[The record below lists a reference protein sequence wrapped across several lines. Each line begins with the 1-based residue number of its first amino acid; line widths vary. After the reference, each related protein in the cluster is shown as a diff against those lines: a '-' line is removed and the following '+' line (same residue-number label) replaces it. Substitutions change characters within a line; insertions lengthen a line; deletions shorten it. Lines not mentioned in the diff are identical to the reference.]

1 MATRRKKIPSSV
13 EQDVLFKSKRRCALC
28 FHLLGKSSP
37 EIGQIATLDISAGN
51 VSEDNLV
58 FLCLDH
64 HAQYDSK
71 SSGGKNFTVQEV
83 RAARSEL
90 YSAVK
95 KEESQYS
102 AESSDPRAFEDKVTE
117 YIREQFIERL
127 GDHFALHRNMILEG
141 RSGVSYEVDIATRFR
156 IGDLT
161 FFTIFEVKYR
171 RMLATPSDILEFS
184 ARMKDLGADKGV
196 FVSATGLSAG
206 AARLARANGISV
218 IQQNPSSGA
227 LEPVIAKDDRDEP
240 DLRARLKNGPRKND

>member
-37 EIGQIATLDISAGN
+37 QIGQIASLDVSAGN
-51 VSEDNLV
+51 ASEDNLV

-64 HAQYDSK
+64 HAQYDSRWTR
-71 SSGGKNFTVQEV
+71 GKNFTVQEV
-83 RAARSEL
+83 RAARSKL
-90 YSAVK
+90 YAAVK

-102 AESSDPRAFEDKVTE
+102 AESSDPRAFEDKVAD

-127 GDHFALHRNMILEG
+127 GDHFALHRNTIYEG
-141 RSGVSYEVDIATRFR
+141 RSGVAYEVDIATRFS

-161 FFTIFEVKYR
+161 FLTIFEVEYR
-171 RMLATPSDILEFS
+171 RMLATPSDILEFI

-196 FVSATGLSAG
+196 FVSAAGLSTG
-206 AARLARANGISV
+206 AVRLARANGISV

-227 LEPVIAKDDRDEP
+227 LEPVIAKDDGDEP
-240 DLRARLKNGPRKND
+240 DIQVRPKSGPRKDD